1 MSSLLKR
8 QIAMVIAV
16 FVTITLLFTTFL
28 FIQRDEIK
36 SVWTGNSGTSFYK
49 IEQVK
54 VEEVEYNWTVGLSVE
69 EVRVGIRENENN
81 HNQLHQFKEAVDE
94 IIQQRVSLLFLGIYT
109 VLLIVILTLLW
120 RSKESSREIT
130 KLKAFLITAIC
141 FLSVFIALKY
151 IELNEFIERANYY
164 YYHLL

>member
-16 FVTITLLFTTFL
+16 FVTITLFFTAFL

-54 VEEVEYNWTVGLSVE
+54 VETVEYNWTVGLSEE
-69 EVRVGIRENENN
+69 EVKVGIRENGNN

-94 IIQQRVSLLFLGIYT
+94 IIQQRVSLLFLGIYI
-109 VLLIVILTLLW
+109 VLLIVVLTLLW
-120 RSKESSREIT
+120 RSKERSREIT
-130 KLKAFLITAIC
+130 KLKAFLIMAIC

-151 IELNEFIERANYY
+151 IKLSEFIERANYY
-164 YYHLL
+164 YYYLL